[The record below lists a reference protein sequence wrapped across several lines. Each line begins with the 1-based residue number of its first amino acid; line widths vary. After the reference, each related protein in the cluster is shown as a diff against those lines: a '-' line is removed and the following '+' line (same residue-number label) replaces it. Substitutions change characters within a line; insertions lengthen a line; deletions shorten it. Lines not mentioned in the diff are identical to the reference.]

1 MNSKPRLGGVF
12 YCQYS
17 SKYFKGTC
25 KFQFCTS
32 GKNSKMNSISSNWL
46 RALSKLTVLS
56 TLFLIFA
63 GALVKSHEVGLS
75 VPDWPT
81 TYGKQ
86 MFAFPLSDMVGGIFY
101 EHGHRIVATIVG
113 FFMMV
118 QAIWLGFSYESK
130 WLKKLGYIALGTVI
144 IQGLFGGIT
153 VLLFLPPPVSIIHGI
168 LAQTFFI
175 MTIVLAYG
183 LSIER
188 KNRIE
193 KECPKGLQKGAIII
207 GSAIYI
213 QLILGALMRHTG
225 SGMAIPDFP
234 TMGGV
239 WIPTF
244 SDNMIHNINA
254 MLFDLNFDMVSRNQV
269 MIHFIHRFGA
279 AVVTGAIGYYVFR
292 YHSFL
297 QQHQLPNKTLWLM
310 VIIVIVQ
317 VTLGAA
323 TVLSERSPY
332 IASFHVV
339 TGALLLGSC
348 TLFILRTNP
357 VKWMDWKIR

>member
-1 MNSKPRLGGVF
+1 MNSA
-12 YCQYS
+12 S
-17 SKYFKGTC
+17 H
-25 KFQFCTS
+25 
-32 GKNSKMNSISSNWL
+32 NWL
-46 RALSKLTVLS
+46 RVFSKLTVLS
-56 TLFLIFA
+56 TLFLIFV

-113 FFMMV
+113 FFTMI
-118 QAIWLGFSYESK
+118 QAIWLGFSYEPK
-130 WLKKLGYIALGTVI
+130 WLKKLGYFVLATVI
-144 IQGLFGGIT
+144 LQGLFGGIT
-153 VLLFLPPPVSIIHGI
+153 VLFFLPPPVSILHGI

-188 KNRIE
+188 TKRVE
-193 KECPKGLQKGAIII
+193 KKWPKGLQKGAIII
-207 GSAIYI
+207 GGSIYI

-244 SDNMIHNINA
+244 SDNMINNINA
-254 MLFDLNFDMVSRNQV
+254 ILFDLNLDMVSRNQV

-279 AVVTGAIGYYVFR
+279 VLVTGAIGYYVFR

-297 QQHQLPNKTLWLM
+297 KRHQLPNMTLWLM
-310 VIIVIVQ
+310 VIIVIIQ
-317 VTLGAA
+317 ITLGVA

-339 TGALLLGSC
+339 TGAVLLGLC

>member
-1 MNSKPRLGGVF
+1 MNSA
-12 YCQYS
+12 S
-17 SKYFKGTC
+17 H
-25 KFQFCTS
+25 
-32 GKNSKMNSISSNWL
+32 NWL
-46 RALSKLTVLS
+46 RVFSKLTVLS
-56 TLFLIFA
+56 TLFLIFV

-113 FFMMV
+113 FFTMI
-118 QAIWLGFSYESK
+118 QAIWLGFSYEPK
-130 WLKKLGYIALGTVI
+130 WLKKLGYFVLATVI
-144 IQGLFGGIT
+144 LQGLFGGIT
-153 VLLFLPPPVSIIHGI
+153 VLFFLPPPVSILHGI

-188 KNRIE
+188 TKRVE
-193 KECPKGLQKGAIII
+193 KKWPKGLQKGAIII
-207 GSAIYI
+207 GGSIYI

-244 SDNMIHNINA
+244 SDNMNNNINA
-254 MLFDLNFDMVSRNQV
+254 ILFDLNLDMVSRNQV

-279 AVVTGAIGYYVFR
+279 VLVTGAIGYYVFR

-297 QQHQLPNKTLWLM
+297 KRHQLPNMTLWLM
-310 VIIVIVQ
+310 VIIVIIQ
-317 VTLGAA
+317 ITLGVA

-339 TGALLLGSC
+339 TGAVLLGLC
-348 TLFILRTNP
+348 TLFILRINP
-357 VKWMDWKIR
+357 VKWVDWKIR

>member
-1 MNSKPRLGGVF
+1 MNSA
-12 YCQYS
+12 S
-17 SKYFKGTC
+17 H
-25 KFQFCTS
+25 
-32 GKNSKMNSISSNWL
+32 NWL
-46 RALSKLTVLS
+46 RVFSKLTVLS
-56 TLFLIFA
+56 TLFLIFV

-113 FFMMV
+113 FFTMI
-118 QAIWLGFSYESK
+118 QAIWLGFSYEPK
-130 WLKKLGYIALGTVI
+130 WLKKLGYFVLATVI
-144 IQGLFGGIT
+144 LQGLFGGIT
-153 VLLFLPPPVSIIHGI
+153 VLFFLPPPVSILHGI

-188 KNRIE
+188 TKRVE
-193 KECPKGLQKGAIII
+193 KKWPKGLQKGAIII
-207 GSAIYI
+207 GGSIYI

-244 SDNMIHNINA
+244 SDNMINNINA
-254 MLFDLNFDMVSRNQV
+254 ILFDLNLDMVSRNQV
-269 MIHFIHRFGA
+269 MIHFIHRLGA
-279 AVVTGAIGYYVFR
+279 VLVTGAIGYYVFR

-297 QQHQLPNKTLWLM
+297 KRHQLPNMTLWLM
-310 VIIVIVQ
+310 VIIVIIQ
-317 VTLGAA
+317 ITLGVA

-339 TGALLLGSC
+339 TGAVLLGLC
-348 TLFILRTNP
+348 TLFILRINP
-357 VKWMDWKIR
+357 VKWVDWKIR

>member
-1 MNSKPRLGGVF
+1 MNSA
-12 YCQYS
+12 S
-17 SKYFKGTC
+17 H
-25 KFQFCTS
+25 
-32 GKNSKMNSISSNWL
+32 NWL
-46 RALSKLTVLS
+46 RVFSKLTVLS
-56 TLFLIFA
+56 TLFLIFV

-113 FFMMV
+113 FFTMI
-118 QAIWLGFSYESK
+118 QAIWLGFSYEPK
-130 WLKKLGYIALGTVI
+130 WLKKLGYFVLATVI
-144 IQGLFGGIT
+144 LQGLFGGIT
-153 VLLFLPPPVSIIHGI
+153 VLFFLPPPVSILHGI

-188 KNRIE
+188 TKRVE
-193 KECPKGLQKGAIII
+193 KKWPKGLQKGAIII
-207 GSAIYI
+207 GGSIYI

-244 SDNMIHNINA
+244 SDNMINNINA
-254 MLFDLNFDMVSRNQV
+254 ILFDLNLDMVSRNQV

-279 AVVTGAIGYYVFR
+279 VLVTGAIGYYVFR

-297 QQHQLPNKTLWLM
+297 KRHQLPNMTLWLM
-310 VIIVIVQ
+310 VIIVIIQ
-317 VTLGAA
+317 ITLGVA

-339 TGALLLGSC
+339 TGAVLLGLC
-348 TLFILRTNP
+348 TLFILRINP
-357 VKWMDWKIR
+357 VKWVDWKIR

>member
-1 MNSKPRLGGVF
+1 MNSA
-12 YCQYS
+12 S
-17 SKYFKGTC
+17 H
-25 KFQFCTS
+25 
-32 GKNSKMNSISSNWL
+32 NWL
-46 RALSKLTVLS
+46 RVFSKLTVLS
-56 TLFLIFA
+56 TLFLIFV

-113 FFMMV
+113 FFTMI
-118 QAIWLGFSYESK
+118 QAIWLGFSYEPK
-130 WLKKLGYIALGTVI
+130 WLKKLGYFVLATVI
-144 IQGLFGGIT
+144 LQGLFGGIT
-153 VLLFLPPPVSIIHGI
+153 VLLFLPPPVSILHGI

-188 KNRIE
+188 TKRVE
-193 KECPKGLQKGAIII
+193 KKWPKGLQKGAIII
-207 GSAIYI
+207 GGSIYI

-244 SDNMIHNINA
+244 SDNMINNINA
-254 MLFDLNFDMVSRNQV
+254 ILFDLNLDMVSRNQV

-279 AVVTGAIGYYVFR
+279 VLVTGAIGYYVFR

-297 QQHQLPNKTLWLM
+297 KRHQLPNMTLWLM
-310 VIIVIVQ
+310 VIIVIIQ
-317 VTLGAA
+317 ITLGVA

-339 TGALLLGSC
+339 TGAVLLGLC
-348 TLFILRTNP
+348 TLFILRINP
-357 VKWMDWKIR
+357 VKWVDWKIR

>member
-1 MNSKPRLGGVF
+1 MNSA
-12 YCQYS
+12 S
-17 SKYFKGTC
+17 H
-25 KFQFCTS
+25 
-32 GKNSKMNSISSNWL
+32 NWL
-46 RALSKLTVLS
+46 RVFSKLTVLS
-56 TLFLIFA
+56 TLFLIFV

-113 FFMMV
+113 FFTMI
-118 QAIWLGFSYESK
+118 QAIWLGFSYEPK
-130 WLKKLGYIALGTVI
+130 WLKKLGYFVLATVI
-144 IQGLFGGIT
+144 LQGLFGGIT
-153 VLLFLPPPVSIIHGI
+153 VLFFLPPPVSILHGI

-188 KNRIE
+188 TKRVE
-193 KECPKGLQKGAIII
+193 KKWPKGLQKGAIII
-207 GSAIYI
+207 GGSIYI

-244 SDNMIHNINA
+244 SDNMINNINA
-254 MLFDLNFDMVSRNQV
+254 ILFDLNLDMVSRNQV

-279 AVVTGAIGYYVFR
+279 VLVTGAIGYYVFR

-297 QQHQLPNKTLWLM
+297 QRHQLPNMTLWLM
-310 VIIVIVQ
+310 VIIVIIQ
-317 VTLGAA
+317 ITLGVA

-339 TGALLLGSC
+339 TGAVLLGLC
-348 TLFILRTNP
+348 TLFILRINP
-357 VKWMDWKIR
+357 VKWVDWKIR